1 MNAGWRLLEV
11 RGSPNLQNALEDDQ
25 RRFDSNQPLEKEA
38 LPFIE
43 GLAARPIDGLELLV
57 V

>member
-1 MNAGWRLLEV
+1 MQAGVYLKYEDRQICRMRLKMIM
-11 RGSPNLQNALEDDQ
+11 
-25 RRFDSNQPLEKEA
+25 RRIDSNQPLEKEA